1 MPNQMVRSLHET
13 ARYTKIHITFN
24 VLKSGKLQYLATLLS
39 WRCKT
44 NQLIHYLVD
53 MCLFTD
59 HSLTSNR
66 TSTYFF
72 LKFTFLT

>member
-13 ARYTKIHITFN
+13 AGYTKIHITFN
-24 VLKSGKLQYLATLLS
+24 VLTSGNLLYLATLLS

-53 MCLFTD
+53 MSLYKD
-59 HSLTSNR
+59 HSL
-66 TSTYFF
+66 Y
-72 LKFTFLT
+72 